1 MEKITVNR
9 KGKSLTRTELRH
21 RYLPLKLPRFLR
33 VILDGVFQSF
43 MPIEKTFSTLAITS
57 LDGRD

>member
-1 MEKITVNR
+1 MGKITVNR

-43 MPIEKTFSTLAITS
+43 MSTEKTFSALAIIS
-57 LDGRD
+57 AASP